1 MTKRTGAKRGAP
13 FGNKNRLKH
22 GLYTREALAH
32 DRQYADERRHMR
44 AAATAIEALLCMHK
58 IELAARRRK

>member
-13 FGNKNRLKH
+13 YGNRNRLKH

-32 DRQYADERRHMR
+32 DRQYVDERRHMR
-44 AAATAIEALLCMHK
+44 AQSALIDAMLHVHE
-58 IELAARRRK
+58 IELAMRRRK

>member
-13 FGNKNRLKH
+13 FGNRNRLKH

-32 DRQYADERRHMR
+32 DKRYADERRHMR
-44 AAATAIEALLCMHK
+44 AEGVLIDAMLHVHE
-58 IELAARRRK
+58 IELAMRRRK

>member
-22 GLYTREALAH
+22 GLYTREALAR
-32 DRQYADERRHMR
+32 DRQYADERLHLRAESALIDAMLHMH
-44 AAATAIEALLCMHK
+44 E
-58 IELAARRRK
+58 IELAMRRRK